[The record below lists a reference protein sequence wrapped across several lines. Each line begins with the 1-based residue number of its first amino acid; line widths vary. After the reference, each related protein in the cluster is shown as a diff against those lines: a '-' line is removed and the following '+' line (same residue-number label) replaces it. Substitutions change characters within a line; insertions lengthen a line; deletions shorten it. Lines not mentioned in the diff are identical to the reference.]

1 MACSRVIPAVGF
13 GSASKEP
20 FLMSRK
26 RPAPGARSDV
36 TFVPPLEVV
45 GAPALVLHEE
55 LGAALRDPVVHH
67 AGPRR
72 IAGVVHDG
80 RVVIRALEP
89 DLAGIASE
97 REHRQAALLT
107 LERAVGFHVTQAAF
121 DLHRCALSSPRAT
134 LCRTALASG
143 RGAFSPRIRAA
154 RPH

>member
-1 MACSRVIPAVGF
+1 MPGVGF
-13 GSASKEP
+13 ASASKEP
-20 FLMSRK
+20 LVMSR
-26 RPAPGARSDV
+26 RRSAPGARSDV
-36 TFVPPLEVV
+36 TVVPPLDVV
-45 GAPALVLHEE
+45 GAPALVLHVE

-72 IAGVVHDG
+72 IARFARER
-80 RVVIRALEP
+80 RVLIGAFEA
-89 DLAGIASE
+89 DLAGIARE
-97 REHRQAALLT
+97 REHRQPALLA
-107 LERAVGFHVTQAAF
+107 LERAVGPYVAQAVS